1 MGAANLLDH
10 PYRGTH
16 KKDNRKRQQHKIRIG
31 NIVRHTYWLE
41 TPIKKEK
48 ANEQNDVAY
57 KAINF
62 RVVHALNIKKRPP
75 RKNIGSDLISG

>member
-1 MGAANLLDH
+1 MQKPVAMRAANLLDH
-10 PYRGTH
+10 PHSGTH
-16 KKDNRKRQQHKIRIG
+16 KETGGQSKQNKIRIG
-31 NIVRHTYWLE
+31 NIVRHTHRLK

-62 RVVHALNIKKRPP
+62 RVVHGA
-75 RKNIGSDLISG
+75 